1 MLSVCCRSPWSR
13 GTIYVRIDSHEKKFK
28 IQLLDSHG
36 ARTPRSH
43 TSSGYCGGQFR
54 YRTQK
59 VLLDAISLGYLQD
72 ACCFA
77 LDCWY
82 GNDSQCLLSF
92 TLCFQR
98 PAETGT
104 EIGKE
109 QREKGGREGGKEGKK
124 EKGRKGW
131 KDGRGGTSLAVDPES
146 DFLPT
151 VWDQGLPRG
160 LHATQRS
167 YQLWGLNQLDPFGL
181 NPSPDSLGQ
190 DSPPSKL
197 CLDAT
202 DGCRTSDPVLQPP
215 ARSTWCSLR
224 PQIWGPEGGGEK
236 TKLTWFPRLGIGL
249 GVEAGGGGGGV

>member
-1 MLSVCCRSPWSR
+1 MIQYTCAYITELNYDNTFNTEISCFILFHFLDADE
-13 GTIYVRIDSHEKKFK
+13 TKFK

-109 QREKGGREGGKEGKK
+109 QREKGGREGREEG
-124 EKGRKGW
+124 EREERMEGW
-131 KDGRGGTSLAVDPES
+131 KRG
-146 DFLPT
+146 
-151 VWDQGLPRG
+151 DQLSSGPR
-160 LHATQRS
+160 
-167 YQLWGLNQLDPFGL
+167 
-181 NPSPDSLGQ
+181 
-190 DSPPSKL
+190 K
-197 CLDAT
+197 
-202 DGCRTSDPVLQPP
+202 
-215 ARSTWCSLR
+215 
-224 PQIWGPEGGGEK
+224 
-236 TKLTWFPRLGIGL
+236 
-249 GVEAGGGGGGV
+249 